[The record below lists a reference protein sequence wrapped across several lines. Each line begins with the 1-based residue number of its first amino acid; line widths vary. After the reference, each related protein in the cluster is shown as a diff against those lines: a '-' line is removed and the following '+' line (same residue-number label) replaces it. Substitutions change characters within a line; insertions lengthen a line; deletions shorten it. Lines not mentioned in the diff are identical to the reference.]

1 MKWGLGKSEDVV
13 MVSDSI
19 GNGSVAPNDTRLL
32 LSFVA
37 TIFVGNGAALSSFVD
52 LFDASS
58 TVSGKVKSQFR
69 VLRNVLWYR

>member
-1 MKWGLGKSEDVV
+1 

-37 TIFVGNGAALSSFVD
+37 TIIVGNGADLSSFVD

-58 TVSGKVKSQFR
+58 TVSGKVTIPVFCGTGR
-69 VLRNVLWYR
+69 GN